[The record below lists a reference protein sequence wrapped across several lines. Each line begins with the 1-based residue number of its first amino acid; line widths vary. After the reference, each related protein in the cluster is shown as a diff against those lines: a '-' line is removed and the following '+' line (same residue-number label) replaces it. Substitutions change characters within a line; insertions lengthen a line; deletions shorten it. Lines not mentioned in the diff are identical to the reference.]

1 MSNRDAYIKKMKA
14 KLDEWSADIAK
25 IEAKAKSAQADMEIQ
40 YNQKIDELKQQR
52 EKATAQLDE
61 LQNSGDEAWEDIKA
75 GLDNAWES
83 LGNAVNSALSRFK

>member
-14 KLDEWSADIAK
+14 KLDGWNADIAK
-25 IEAKAKSAQADMEIQ
+25 IEAKAESAEADMEIK

>member
-1 MSNRDAYIKKMKA
+1 MTNREAYIKKMKA
-14 KLDEWSADIAK
+14 KLDEWNADIAK
-25 IEAKAKSAQADMEIQ
+25 IEAKAESAEADLKIK

-52 EKATAQLDE
+52 EKATTQLHE

-75 GLDNAWES
+75 GLDKAWDS

>member
-14 KLDEWSADIAK
+14 KLDEWNADIAK
-25 IEAKAKSAQADMEIQ
+25 IEAKAESAQADMEIQ

-61 LQNSGDEAWEDIKA
+61 LQNSRDEAWEDIKA